1 MEATEEES
9 QDTPTPQPPAA
20 AKVET
25 PPKAPVKSDAAT
37 KTTDLSEEDDPVAAH
52 EIKADGDQSQAVDRR

>member
-9 QDTPTPQPPAA
+9 QDNPTPQPPAA
-20 AKVET
+20 VKVES
-25 PPKAPVKSDAAT
+25 PQSKAPVKSDAAT

-52 EIKADGDQSQAVDRR
+52 EIKADGD